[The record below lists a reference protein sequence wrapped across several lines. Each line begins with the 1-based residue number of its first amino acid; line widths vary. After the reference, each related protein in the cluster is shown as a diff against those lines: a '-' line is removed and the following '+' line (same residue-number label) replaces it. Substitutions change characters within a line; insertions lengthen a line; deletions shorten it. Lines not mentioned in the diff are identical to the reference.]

1 MLVNIFGRREG
12 RQQRK
17 HLDMHMKKIRHV
29 GDPSE
34 PSDVVTLRV
43 LNSKLEQMQ
52 KDILEKI
59 KGG

>member
-1 MLVNIFGRREG
+1 
-12 RQQRK
+12 
-17 HLDMHMKKIRHV
+17 MHMKKIRHV